1 MTPPE
6 VAGTSEQ
13 LEGILRPWRKE
24 KLTVGF
30 VPTMGALHRGHL
42 SLVELA
48 MEEADRVVVSIFVN
62 PKQFGP
68 GEDLESYP
76 RTLDSDLDS
85 LGKAGVHCVFLP
97 SVSEIYPPG
106 HSTTVRVAGLTENL
120 CGRYREGHFDGVTT
134 VCTILFDIVRPD
146 LAVFGRKDAQQLAV
160 IRRMVRDLRM
170 GIRIVAG
177 ETVRGPDGLALSSRN
192 SYLSEKERAQATVLY
207 RALRKARKMVRGGE
221 SRTDRIVR
229 ETERVIREASL
240 ARLQYVQLVDPDTM
254 EPLDSLHPHGLLA
267 VAVYFGSTRLIDNVI
282 LETGDS

>member
-1 MTPPE
+1 MTPPV

-62 PKQFGP
+62 PAQFGP

-76 RTLDSDLDS
+76 RTVDSDLES

-120 CGRYREGHFDGVTT
+120 CGGYRKGHFDGVAT
-134 VCTILFDIVRPD
+134 VCSILFGIIRPD

-177 ETVRGPDGLALSSRN
+177 ETVREPDGLALSSRN
-192 SYLSEKERAQATVLY
+192 SYLSEEERAQAPVLY
-207 RALRKARKMVRGGE
+207 RALRKAREMARGGE
-221 SRTDRIVR
+221 SRADRIVR
-229 ETERVIREASL
+229 ETERVIREVPL
-240 ARLQYVQLVDPDTM
+240 AKLQYVQLVDPDTM